1 MKYMESMKDTRNP
14 IRNSTGCAID
24 GRVPLQIETTAQM
37 RNALKAGVA
46 MSNHKSMRAW
56 LEAKITSE
64 FGDFLK

>member
-1 MKYMESMKDTRNP
+1 MKYMESMKNTRNP
-14 IRNSTGCAID
+14 VRNVTGCAID

-64 FGDFLK
+64 FGDYFK